1 MRGVTSRSRRDFRLH
16 HFPFSTYQTRM
27 LSHASLRDAFER
39 RTLFA
44 EKVWRL
50 SPEPWPLTPAQHAEI
65 HAIGRA
71 CLAFQQSLERLY
83 ERSWQ
88 GKKILRNRDLLAP
101 WVARTLDYGKPAGLV
116 AHARH
121 RRVKGEVPVVLRPDL
136 LLTDTGFAL
145 TELDSVPGGV
155 GLTSFLNTL
164 YGKDAPDTLGGD
176 GSMPEKFY
184 RAVAGC
190 ARGAENPV
198 IAIVV
203 SDEAAT
209 YRPEFEWLAETLRES
224 GRRVYCTKPE
234 DLMPTDDAVLIP
246 VEGVPEKIDVI
257 YRFFELFD
265 LANVKGSDA
274 IFDAVEAGRVAIT
287 PPMKAHQEEKLNL
300 ALLHHPALDAY
311 WKENL
316 SPEDL
321 ATMRRIVPKSWL
333 MEPAGELPPT
343 AVLHAPLLEGRPIRD
358 WTELAD
364 ATQKERNLVIKA
376 SGFHE
381 TAWGAR
387 SVTLGSDV
395 SRDGWLDAIEEAV
408 APEAECRYV
417 MQEYRKPERLAHPVY
432 NDAGELGE
440 AFGRVRLCPYFF
452 VVNGVAE
459 LAGALATFCPADKKI
474 IHGMKDAALLPCRVK
489 A

>member
-1 MRGVTSRSRRDFRLH
+1 MPTLA
-16 HFPFSTYQTRM
+16 T
-27 LSHASLRDAFER
+27 LRDAFEH

-44 EKVWRL
+44 EKTWRL
-50 SPEPWPLTPAQHAEI
+50 SPEPWRLTPAQHAELKD
-65 HAIGRA
+65 IGRA
-71 CLAFQQSLERLY
+71 CLAFHHALERLY
-83 ERSWQ
+83 ERSAS
-88 GKKILRNRDLLAP
+88 GKKLLRNRDLVAP
-101 WVARTLDYGKPAGLV
+101 WVARSLDYGKPSGLV

-121 RRVKGEVPVVLRPDL
+121 RRLKGKVPVVLRPDL
-136 LLTDTGFAL
+136 LLTESGFAM

-155 GLTSFLNTL
+155 GLTAFLNAL
-164 YGKDAPDTLGGD
+164 YGKDVPDTLGAD
-176 GSMPEKFY
+176 GSMPELFH
-184 RAVAGC
+184 RAVAAC
-190 ARGAENPV
+190 AERSEGETGALV
-198 IAIVV
+198 VAIVV

-209 YRPEFEWLAETLRES
+209 YRPEFDWLAETLRER
-224 GRRVYCTKPE
+224 GHPVYCVHPA
-234 DLMPTDDAVLIP
+234 DLMPMDDAVCIP
-246 VEGVPEKIDVI
+246 VDGAPLRIHVI

-274 IFDAVEAGRVAIT
+274 IFDAVEAGRVALT

-300 ALLHHPALDAY
+300 ALLHHPALDAF

-316 SPEDL
+316 SADDFAL
-321 ATMRRIVPKSWL
+321 LRRIIPESWM
-333 MEPAGELPPT
+333 MEAAGELPPT
-343 AVLHAPLLEGRPIRD
+343 AVLHAPWVGGRPIRE

-364 ATQKERNLVIKA
+364 ASQKERNLVIKA

-395 SRDGWLDAIEEAV
+395 SRDAWLDAIEEAV

-417 MQEYRKPERLAHPVY
+417 MQSYRKPERLSHPVF
-432 NDAGELGE
+432 DDKGALAE
-440 AFGRVRLCPYFF
+440 AQGRVRLCPYYF
-452 VVNGVAE
+452 VIDAKAE

-474 IHGMKDAALLPCRVK
+474 IHGMKDAALLPCRVTPG